1 MKHSGKIA
9 LGGLL
14 AALSLVCMLL
24 TIFPFADYALPALAG
39 VLLIPI
45 VLESGVKWGFM
56 VYAVV
61 GILNAILTPSLEAKV
76 LFIAFFGYYPVL
88 KALIER
94 IRFRPLEWAAKLL
107 LFNGTFVAAYWL
119 MLHVFALPA
128 DSLELFGVNVPL
140 AYRYAPQLMDVI
152 TEERVPAVFTSAGN
166 PATWTAR
173 LHDAGC
179 RVAHVVSSSKF
190 ALKSREAGVDAVVA
204 EGFEAGGHNG
214 REETTTMAL
223 VPQVRQA
230 VDLPLIAA
238 GGIATGAGMLAAF
251 ALGAEGCQLG
261 TRFALSRESS
271 ACEAFKRRC
280 VEVQEGGTILTLK
293 KVIPTRLVRNGF
305 CRTVE
310 EAESRGADAEELSA
324 LIGRGRP
331 KRGIFEGD
339 LDEGELEIGQ
349 IAALIEDLPP
359 AGEILRRLV
368 AEYEAARGSLGPL

>member
-1 MKHSGKIA
+1 MENRITTLFGIRYPVVAGGMVWCSGWRLA
-9 LGGLL
+9 AAVSEAGGLGL
-14 AALSLVCMLL
+14 IGSGSMTPELLREHIRKCRAAS
-24 TIFPFADYALPALAG
+24 
-39 VLLIPI
+39 
-45 VLESGVKWGFM
+45 S
-56 VYAVV
+56 
-61 GILNAILTPSLEAKV
+61 
-76 LFIAFFGYYPVL
+76 
-88 KALIER
+88 
-94 IRFRPLEWAAKLL
+94 RP
-107 LFNGTFVAAYWL
+107 
-119 MLHVFALPA
+119 
-128 DSLELFGVNVPL
+128 FGVNVPL

-152 TEERVPAVFTSAGN
+152 TDERIPAVFTSAGN
-166 PATWTAR
+166 PVTWTAR

-214 REETTTMAL
+214 
-223 VPQVRQA
+223 
-230 VDLPLIAA
+230 LPLIAA

>member
-1 MKHSGKIA
+1 MGDSF
-9 LGGLL
+9 
-14 AALSLVCMLL
+14 
-24 TIFPFADYALPALAG
+24 T
-39 VLLIPI
+39 
-45 VLESGVKWGFM
+45 
-56 VYAVV
+56 
-61 GILNAILTPSLEAKV
+61 
-76 LFIAFFGYYPVL
+76 FGYGVS
-88 KALIER
+88 
-94 IRFRPLEWAAKLL
+94 AA
-107 LFNGTFVAAYWL
+107 
-119 MLHVFALPA
+119 
-128 DSLELFGVNVPL
+128 
-140 AYRYAPQLMDVI
+140 R
-152 TEERVPAVFTSAGN
+152 R
-166 PATWTAR
+166 WTA
-173 LHDAGC
+173 LCGQMLGMELMNCA
-179 RVAHVVSSSKF
+179 VS
-190 ALKSREAGVDAVVA
+190 GNTT
-204 EGFEAGGHNG
+204 GG
-214 REETTTMAL
+214 MLAAL

-293 KVIPTRLVRNGF
+293 KVIPTRLIRNGF

>member
-140 AYRYAPQLMDVI
+140 L
-152 TEERVPAVFTSAGN
+152 
-166 PATWTAR
+166 
-173 LHDAGC
+173 L
-179 RVAHVVSSSKF
+179 
-190 ALKSREAGVDAVVA
+190 
-204 EGFEAGGHNG
+204 
-214 REETTTMAL
+214 
-223 VPQVRQA
+223 
-230 VDLPLIAA
+230 
-238 GGIATGAGMLAAF
+238 
-251 ALGAEGCQLG
+251 LG
-261 TRFALSRESS
+261 TGNIVF
-271 ACEAFKRRC
+271 
-280 VEVQEGGTILTLK
+280 
-293 KVIPTRLVRNGF
+293 VIYDVAVTN
-305 CRTVE
+305 
-310 EAESRGADAEELSA
+310 
-324 LIGRGRP
+324 LIVLYQRMLRP
-331 KRGIFEGD
+331 KLLHIFR
-339 LDEGELEIGQ
+339 I
-349 IAALIEDLPP
+349 
-359 AGEILRRLV
+359 
-368 AEYEAARGSLGPL
+368 

>member
-1 MKHSGKIA
+1 MQNRVCHLFGIRYPVVAGGMVWCSGWRLA
-9 LGGLL
+9 AAVSEAGGLGL
-14 AALSLVCMLL
+14 IGSGSMTPELLREHIRKCRAAS
-24 TIFPFADYALPALAG
+24 
-39 VLLIPI
+39 
-45 VLESGVKWGFM
+45 S
-56 VYAVV
+56 
-61 GILNAILTPSLEAKV
+61 
-76 LFIAFFGYYPVL
+76 
-88 KALIER
+88 
-94 IRFRPLEWAAKLL
+94 RP
-107 LFNGTFVAAYWL
+107 
-119 MLHVFALPA
+119 
-128 DSLELFGVNVPL
+128 FGVNVPL

-223 VPQVRQA
+223 VPQVVDAVDVPVIAAGGIARGRQPAGQTA

-349 IAALIEDLPP
+349 IAALIEALPP

>member
-1 MKHSGKIA
+1 MKKTEWLNRNFVFLLLGQISSLIGNGTLKFALAMYVLERTGSAAVFAGMLSAAMLPTIVLSPFGGVLADRMNRRALMIA
-9 LGGLL
+9 LDALSGL
-14 AALSLVCMLL
+14 AALL
-24 TIFPFADYALPALAG
+24 AGAALPL
-39 VLLIPI
+39 
-45 VLESGVKWGFM
+45 
-56 VYAVV
+56 
-61 GILNAILTPSLEAKV
+61 
-76 LFIAFFGYYPVL
+76 
-88 KALIER
+88 
-94 IRFRPLEWAAKLL
+94 
-107 LFNGTFVAAYWL
+107 
-119 MLHVFALPA
+119 
-128 DSLELFGVNVPL
+128 
-140 AYRYAPQLMDVI
+140 
-152 TEERVPAVFTSAGN
+152 
-166 PATWTAR
+166 
-173 LHDAGC
+173 
-179 RVAHVVSSSKF
+179 
-190 ALKSREAGVDAVVA
+190 
-204 EGFEAGGHNG
+204 GH
-214 REETTTMAL
+214 
-223 VPQVRQA
+223 
-230 VDLPLIAA
+230 DLPLIAA

>member
-1 MKHSGKIA
+1 MRRRRR
-9 LGGLL
+9 
-14 AALSLVCMLL
+14 
-24 TIFPFADYALPALAG
+24 
-39 VLLIPI
+39 
-45 VLESGVKWGFM
+45 W
-56 VYAVV
+56 
-61 GILNAILTPSLEAKV
+61 PSSRRC
-76 LFIAFFGYYPVL
+76 G
-88 KALIER
+88 
-94 IRFRPLEWAAKLL
+94 RPS
-107 LFNGTFVAAYWL
+107 T
-119 MLHVFALPA
+119 
-128 DSLELFGVNVPL
+128 
-140 AYRYAPQLMDVI
+140 
-152 TEERVPAVFTSAGN
+152 
-166 PATWTAR
+166 
-173 LHDAGC
+173 C
-179 RVAHVVSSSKF
+179 RSSP
-190 ALKSREAGVDAVVA
+190 REASPRGPACW
-204 EGFEAGGHNG
+204 
-214 REETTTMAL
+214 
-223 VPQVRQA
+223 
-230 VDLPLIAA
+230 PLSPWAP
-238 GGIATGAGMLAAF
+238 
-251 ALGAEGCQLG
+251 EGCQLG

>member
-1 MKHSGKIA
+1 MEHRITTLFGIRYPVVAGGMVWCSGWRLA
-9 LGGLL
+9 AAVSEAGGLGL
-14 AALSLVCMLL
+14 IGSGSMTPELLREHIRKCRAAS
-24 TIFPFADYALPALAG
+24 
-39 VLLIPI
+39 
-45 VLESGVKWGFM
+45 S
-56 VYAVV
+56 
-61 GILNAILTPSLEAKV
+61 
-76 LFIAFFGYYPVL
+76 
-88 KALIER
+88 
-94 IRFRPLEWAAKLL
+94 RP
-107 LFNGTFVAAYWL
+107 
-119 MLHVFALPA
+119 
-128 DSLELFGVNVPL
+128 FGVNVPL

-152 TEERVPAVFTSAGN
+152 TEERVPAVFTS
-166 PATWTAR
+166 ATWTAR

-214 REETTTMAL
+214 REETTTMVL

-359 AGEILRRLV
+359 A
-368 AEYEAARGSLGPL
+368 RGSLGPL

>member
-1 MKHSGKIA
+1 M
-9 LGGLL
+9 
-14 AALSLVCMLL
+14 
-24 TIFPFADYALPALAG
+24 
-39 VLLIPI
+39 
-45 VLESGVKWGFM
+45 
-56 VYAVV
+56 
-61 GILNAILTPSLEAKV
+61 
-76 LFIAFFGYYPVL
+76 
-88 KALIER
+88 
-94 IRFRPLEWAAKLL
+94 
-107 LFNGTFVAAYWL
+107 
-119 MLHVFALPA
+119 
-128 DSLELFGVNVPL
+128 PL

-310 EAESRGADAEELSA
+310 EAESRGADAEALSA